1 VGGPSLE
8 RYRASAYLSPEETRA
23 SGKKEEEMK
32 YSLSCPPPC
41 SYKINVDAQNDDE
54 GIDKIMEKAKEHAKE
69 THPDMPPMSDAQ
81 MKEMVRS
88 NMQKAA

>member
-1 VGGPSLE
+1 MENARFGKNARKGG
-8 RYRASAYLSPEETRA
+8 
-23 SGKKEEEMK
+23 KDMK

-41 SYKINVDAQNDDE
+41 SHKIDVDAQNDDE
-54 GIDKIMEKAKEHAKE
+54 GINKIMEKAKEHVKE
-69 THPDMPPMSDAQ
+69 AHPDMPPMSDTQ